1 MNCTFTIFLC
11 HLIEFPPLLSP
22 QTPWNLLLI
31 HGNLPLGNVRPRRT
45 LEVIHGKATP
55 SMDFSDPQTGYV
67 LWLRAWDTDRCG
79 SCALVSFLINHP
91 SMLPYLSS
99 QCICSFPTVLANAGR
114 TNASRVGSSKLLFFT
129 PKVPSPPLPPTLPEK
144 GCFSNSSHERRQ
156 SQSPVASGAE
166 KERFGWTGFSVLC
179 CC

>member
-1 MNCTFTIFLC
+1 MSFNWIPPPPP
-11 HLIEFPPLLSP
+11 FPPNSMESALYLWKSP
-22 QTPWNLLLI
+22 LEKCKAPKDTWNYPWKSHTI
-31 HGNLPLGNVRPRRT
+31 HGFQWSTNGVCT
-45 LEVIHGKATP
+45 I
-55 SMDFSDPQTGYV
+55 

-91 SMLPYLSS
+91 SMLPYPSS

-144 GCFSNSSHERRQ
+144 GCFSNSSHPRRQ

-166 KERFGWTGFSVLC
+166 NERFGWTGFSVLC